1 MGRSV
6 SLKGGKALKRVG
18 GGSKHGGGMK
28 RNLEKW
34 EKLNMHVD
42 LYWAFMQLPSQ
53 LTVIFPFLAT
63 FHPLSQ
69 LPTPPFISK

>member
-6 SLKGGKALKRVG
+6 SLKGGKALKRVD
-18 GGSKHGGGMK
+18 GGSKRGGGGVK

-42 LYWAFMQLPSQ
+42 L
-53 LTVIFPFLAT
+53 
-63 FHPLSQ
+63 
-69 LPTPPFISK
+69 